1 VTAPSPDP
9 ADRLAT
15 VGAMERAR
23 LCRRPGCA
31 EAATASLSFQYATR
45 TVWLD
50 DNGDGEPHTIDL
62 CTMHADRVTPP
73 KGWIGEDRRRTAGP
87 AARAAS

>member
-1 VTAPSPDP
+1 
-9 ADRLAT
+9 
-15 VGAMERAR
+15 MERAR

-31 EAATASLSFQYATR
+31 EPAAAALTFQYAAR

-50 DNGDGEPHTIDL
+50 DIGPREPHSIDL

-73 KGWIGEDRRRTAGP
+73 RGWAGEDRRRTAGP